1 MSFVTGEGISG
12 TGRLSES
19 RERLMN
25 SMHGRRGSSI
35 PPRASSSG
43 LGRDNEYWAAAAT
56 EGGSGG
62 GRGHERT
69 GSNGHVL
76 FSAYDGA
83 EDDSVESGSGI
94 GLAHMG
100 SGGSRGK
107 STSALL
113 RGDEDEDSE
122 DGMDSLPSYNSHGAT
137 VGSGSNG
144 RRILP
149 GSVGGAQHKRS
160 ASLKSVVGTNG
171 KVISGGATTNG
182 GGALGAVKTGGG
194 SR

>member
-1 MSFVTGEGISG
+1 
-12 TGRLSES
+12 
-19 RERLMN
+19 
-25 SMHGRRGSSI
+25 MHGRRGSSI

-56 EGGSGG
+56 EGN

-100 SGGSRGK
+100 GGGK

-113 RGDEDEDSE
+113 RGEGDEDSE

-137 VGSGSNG
+137 VGSGGSGSNG

-171 KVISGGATTNG
+171 KVMSGGAASNG
-182 GGALGAVKTGGG
+182 GGALGAVKTG
-194 SR
+194 SNLR